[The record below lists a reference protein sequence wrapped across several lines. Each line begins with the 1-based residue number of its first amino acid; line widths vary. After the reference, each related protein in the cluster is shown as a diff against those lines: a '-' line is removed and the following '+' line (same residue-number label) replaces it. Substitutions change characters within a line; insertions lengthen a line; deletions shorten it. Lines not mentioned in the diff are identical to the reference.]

1 MLSSITLCLIK
12 LWNLQHNKNGEKEF
26 PFCFLVDAKFL
37 FLYLLFKETNKG
49 DNVKNKMLLTTQNA
63 KTSKGE
69 DLGYLTGILYMA
81 PANMVEGVNVCKFA
95 SVGCK
100 KACLYSAGRGKF
112 SNVQKARI
120 AKTEF
125 FRDNLEGF
133 KTSLVWSI
141 NSVIRKASKQGLKP
155 CIRLN
160 GTSDIPYETL
170 EIKDGK
176 NIFEVFPE
184 IQFYDYTADHTRLKA
199 LTGTWKN
206 YHLTFS
212 RKESRA
218 NNVAAE
224 KLLSIGVNVAAVYS
238 NIDKALQDDNK
249 INGDLHDLRFLDGHG
264 GKIVA
269 LKAKGDAKK
278 DTSGFVIH
286 N

>member
-1 MLSSITLCLIK
+1 M
-12 LWNLQHNKNGEKEF
+12 
-26 PFCFLVDAKFL
+26 
-37 FLYLLFKETNKG
+37 
-49 DNVKNKMLLTTQNA
+49 KNKMLLTTQNA

-81 PANMVEGVNVCKFA
+81 PADMVDGVNVCKFA
-95 SVGCK
+95 SKGCK
-100 KACLYSAGRGKF
+100 EACLFSAGRGRFNSVK
-112 SNVQKARI
+112 KARI

-133 KTSLVWSI
+133 KASLVWSI
-141 NSVIRKASKQGLKP
+141 DRVIRKASKLGLKP

-160 GTSDIPYETL
+160 GTSDISWE
-170 EIKDGK
+170 EIKIKDGK
-176 NIFEVFPE
+176 NIFELFPN
-184 IQFYDYTADHTRLKA
+184 IQFYDYTPNFTRIKA
-199 LTGTWKN
+199 LTGYWSN

-218 NNVAAE
+218 NHVQAE

-238 NIDKALQDDNK
+238 DVDKAVSK
-249 INGDLHDLRFLDGHG
+249 GAINGDLHDLRFLDER

-269 LKAKGDAKK
+269 LKAKGEAKK
-278 DTSGFVIH
+278 DKSGFVIH

>member
-1 MLSSITLCLIK
+1 M
-12 LWNLQHNKNGEKEF
+12 
-26 PFCFLVDAKFL
+26 
-37 FLYLLFKETNKG
+37 
-49 DNVKNKMLLTTQNA
+49 KNKMLLTTQNA

-81 PANMVEGVNVCKFA
+81 PANMVQGVNVCKFA
-95 SVGCK
+95 SAGCK

-141 NSVIRKASKQGLKP
+141 QSVIRKASKQGLKP

-160 GTSDIPYETL
+160 GTSDLPYETIV
-170 EIKDGK
+170 IKDGK
-176 NIFEVFPE
+176 NIFELFPE
-184 IQFYDYTADHTRLKA
+184 IQFYDYTADHTRLEA
-199 LTGTWKN
+199 FTGKWKN

-212 RKESRA
+212 RKESKA
-218 NNVAAE
+218 NNIQAE

-238 NIDKALQDDNK
+238 DIDKALQDENK
-249 INGDLHDLRFLDGHG
+249 INGDMHDLRFLDGQA

-278 DTSGFVIH
+278 DLSGFVIH

>member
-1 MLSSITLCLIK
+1 
-12 LWNLQHNKNGEKEF
+12 
-26 PFCFLVDAKFL
+26 
-37 FLYLLFKETNKG
+37 
-49 DNVKNKMLLTTQNA
+49 MLLTTQNA

-69 DLGYLTGILYMA
+69 DLVGYLTGILYMA

-112 SNVQKARI
+112 SSVQKARI

-133 KTSLVWSI
+133 KASLVWSI

-160 GTSDIPYETL
+160 GTSDIPYETI
-170 EIKDGK
+170 EIRDGK

-184 IQFYDYTADHTRLKA
+184 IQFYDYTADHTRLDA

-218 NNVAAE
+218 NNVQAE

-238 NIDKALQDDNK
+238 NIDKALQDENK